1 MIDDKIRDETIQ
13 YNINREAAKISA
25 LSSCKIDEYL
35 TDEEMLLSDQSR
47 MIEQAKFT
55 SFRLGKVTE
64 KEIKTIENQE
74 EKQIKA
80 LEVHAK
86 QLTKYRSKID
96 YPTRLRQKKVFDKIT
111 DKRRDEI
118 KNLGRQINYNNSTYY
133 FKIKGNI
140 PNILFNINS
149 C

>member
-1 MIDDKIRDETIQ
+1 
-13 YNINREAAKISA
+13 
-25 LSSCKIDEYL
+25 
-35 TDEEMLLSDQSR
+35 
-47 MIEQAKFT
+47 MIEQTKFT
-55 SFRLGKVTE
+55 SFLLGKATE
-64 KEIKTIENQE
+64 KQIKTVENQG

-80 LEVHAK
+80 LEEHAK
-86 QLTKYRSKID
+86 QSTKYRSKID

-118 KNLGRQINYNNSTYY
+118 ENLGRQTDYNNSTYY

-140 PNILFNINS
+140 PNTLFNINS